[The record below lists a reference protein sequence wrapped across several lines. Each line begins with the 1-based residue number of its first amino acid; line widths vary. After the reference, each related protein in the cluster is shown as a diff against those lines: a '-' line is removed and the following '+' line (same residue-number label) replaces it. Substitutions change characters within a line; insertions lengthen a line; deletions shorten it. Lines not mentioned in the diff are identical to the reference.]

1 MENEVVAPDT
11 IDPTPPEPEIKT
23 ESAEV
28 KAEPKA
34 EPKKY
39 VRGDTLPRST
49 GWRNCLPAATS
60 NRCARS

>member
-23 ESAEV
+23 ETAEV

-34 EPKKY
+34 EPLNGK
-39 VRGDTLPRST
+39 RSCRT
-49 GWRNCLPAATS
+49 R
-60 NRCARS
+60 

>member
-34 EPKKY
+34 EPLSRAEVIREALKK
-39 VRGDTLPRST
+39 DTKEPK
-49 GWRNCLPAATS
+49 
-60 NRCARS
+60 